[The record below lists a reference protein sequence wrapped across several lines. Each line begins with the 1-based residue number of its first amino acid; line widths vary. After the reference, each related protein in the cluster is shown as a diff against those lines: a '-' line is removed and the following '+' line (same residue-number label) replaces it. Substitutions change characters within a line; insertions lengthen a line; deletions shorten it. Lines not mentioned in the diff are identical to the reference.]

1 VIADTITGAAMIGA
15 ATADTASWLT
25 STSQREGPASGAFL
39 YIELPKEDRQAAAA
53 NNCQF
58 LGMITAS
65 IA

>member
-1 VIADTITGAAMIGA
+1 M
-15 ATADTASWLT
+15 
-25 STSQREGPASGAFL
+25 QQKEGPASGAL
-39 YIELPKEDRQAAAA
+39 LCIEMLSTGTDRQAA